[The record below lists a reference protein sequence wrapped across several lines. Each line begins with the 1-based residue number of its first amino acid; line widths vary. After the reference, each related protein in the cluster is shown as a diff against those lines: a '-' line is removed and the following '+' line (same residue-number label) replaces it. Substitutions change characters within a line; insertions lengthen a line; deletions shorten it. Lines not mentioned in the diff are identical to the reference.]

1 MKERIR
7 AKAKEEGFDA
17 VGFAQAEMGL
27 REKARLEAFVSLGHH
42 GDMTWMAEHL
52 ERRKDPRSLWPG
64 ARSVIAVAIN
74 YGPENSPLNDL
85 RAFDRAN
92 ISVYARNKD
101 YHNLIKKRLKKLG
114 RWLGKEF
121 NCDLKVFV
129 DTAPILEKPLG
140 QAAGIGWQGK
150 HSNLVNQKFGSWLF
164 LGEIFTT
171 LNLEPDASEVDHCGS
186 CKKCLDICPT
196 NAFPEPYMLD
206 ASRCISYLTIE
217 HKGHIPVEYR
227 EKMGNRIYGCDD
239 CLAVCPWNKFA
250 KMASESAFIPR
261 EDLSLPLLE
270 DLLCLDDLSFREKF
284 SGSPIKRI
292 GRDRFIRN
300 VLIAMGNSRAKT
312 PTVDFLNLLDDS
324 SNIVRA
330 MAVWAL
336 GRMMSGEKLKI
347 LSAPYLKIEPDVNVL
362 EEWDRALATDSNARG
377 VIKIYNKEVYDEH

>member
-270 DLLCLDDLSFREKF
+270 DLLCLDDLSFRKKF

-292 GRDRFIRN
+292 GRNRFIRN

-312 PTVDFLNLLDDS
+312 PTVDFLNLLGDS

-336 GRMMSGEKLKI
+336 GRMISGKKLKT
-347 LSAPYLKIEPDVNVL
+347 LSAPYLKVEPDADVL
-362 EEWDRALATDSNARG
+362 EEWDRALAAGSNA
-377 VIKIYNKEVYDEH
+377 

>member
-312 PTVDFLNLLDDS
+312 PTVDFLNLLGDS

-336 GRMMSGEKLKI
+336 GRMISGKKLKT
-347 LSAPYLKIEPDVNVL
+347 LSAPYLKVEPDADVL
-362 EEWDRALATDSNARG
+362 EEWDRALAAGSNA
-377 VIKIYNKEVYDEH
+377 

>member
-64 ARSVIAVAIN
+64 ARSVIAVAVN

-121 NCDLKVFV
+121 HCDLKVFV

-336 GRMMSGEKLKI
+336 GRMISGKKLKT
-347 LSAPYLKIEPDVNVL
+347 LSAPYLKVEPDANVL
-362 EEWDRALATDSNARG
+362 EEWDRALAAGSN
-377 VIKIYNKEVYDEH
+377 V

>member
-17 VGFAQAEMGL
+17 IGFAQAKMGL
-27 REKARLEAFVSLGHH
+27 REKARLEAFVSLGQH

-52 ERRKDPRSLWPG
+52 ERRKDPRSLWPDV
-64 ARSVIAVAIN
+64 RSVIAVAIN

-101 YHNLIKKRLKKLG
+101 YHNIIKKRLKKLG

-270 DLLCLDDLSFREKF
+270 DLLCLDDLSFRKKF

-292 GRDRFIRN
+292 GRNRFIRN
-300 VLIAMGNSRAKT
+300 VLIAMGNSRAKN

-330 MAVWAL
+330 MAVWAA

-347 LSAPYLKIEPDVNVL
+347 LSAPYLKVETDANVL
-362 EEWDRALATDSNARG
+362 EEWDRALAADSNA
-377 VIKIYNKEVYDEH
+377 

>member
-7 AKAKEEGFDA
+7 AKAKEEGIDA
-17 VGFAQAEMGL
+17 IGFAQAKMGL
-27 REKARLEAFVSLGHH
+27 REKARLEAFVSLGQH

-52 ERRKDPRSLWPG
+52 ERRKDPRSLWPDV
-64 ARSVIAVAIN
+64 RSVIAVAIN

-101 YHNLIKKRLKKLG
+101 YHNIIKKRLKKLG

-270 DLLCLDDLSFREKF
+270 DLLCLDDLSFRKKF

-292 GRDRFIRN
+292 GRNRFIRN
-300 VLIAMGNSRAKT
+300 VLIAMGNSRAKN

-330 MAVWAL
+330 MAVWAV

-347 LSAPYLKIEPDVNVL
+347 LSAPYLKVETDANVL
-362 EEWDRALATDSNARG
+362 EEWDRALATDSNA
-377 VIKIYNKEVYDEH
+377 

>member
-64 ARSVIAVAIN
+64 ARSVIAVAVN

-336 GRMMSGEKLKI
+336 GRMISGKKLKT
-347 LSAPYLKIEPDVNVL
+347 LSAPYLKVETDANVL
-362 EEWDRALATDSNARG
+362 EEWDRALAAGSNA
-377 VIKIYNKEVYDEH
+377 

>member
-17 VGFAQAEMGL
+17 IGFAQAKMGL
-27 REKARLEAFVSLGHH
+27 REKARLEAFVSLGQH

-52 ERRKDPRSLWPG
+52 ERRKDPRSLWPDV
-64 ARSVIAVAIN
+64 RSVIAVAIN

-101 YHNLIKKRLKKLG
+101 YHNIIKKRLKKLG

-186 CKKCLDICPT
+186 CQKCLDICPT

-270 DLLCLDDLSFREKF
+270 DLLCLDDLSFRKKF

-292 GRDRFIRN
+292 GRNRFIRN
-300 VLIAMGNSRAKT
+300 VLIAMGNSGAKN

-330 MAVWAL
+330 MAVWAV

-347 LSAPYLKIEPDVNVL
+347 LSAPYLKVETDANVL
-362 EEWDRALATDSNARG
+362 EEWDRALATDSNA
-377 VIKIYNKEVYDEH
+377 

>member
-7 AKAKEEGFDA
+7 TKAKEEGFDA
-17 VGFAQAEMGL
+17 IGFAQAEMGF
-27 REKARLEAFVSLGHH
+27 REKARLEAFVSLGQH
-42 GDMTWMAEHL
+42 GDMTWMSDHL
-52 ERRKDPRSLWPG
+52 ERRKDPRTLWPDV
-64 ARSVIAVAIN
+64 RSVIAVAMN
-74 YGPENSPLNDL
+74 YGPKVNPLDDL
-85 RAFDRAN
+85 RSINRAN

-101 YHNLIKKRLKKLG
+101 YHNVIKKRLKKLG

-150 HSNLVNQKFGSWLF
+150 HSNLVNQNFGSWLF

-171 LNLEPDASEVDHCGS
+171 LKLDPDEMEVDHCGS
-186 CKKCLDICPT
+186 CTKCLDICPT

-217 HKGHIPVEYR
+217 HKGHIPLEYR

-239 CLAVCPWNKFA
+239 CLAVCPWNKFS
-250 KMASESAFIPR
+250 KMAREAAFIPR
-261 EDLSLPLLE
+261 EDLNLPLLE
-270 DLLCLDDLSFREKF
+270 DFLSLDDSLFREKF

-300 VLIAMGNSRAKT
+300 VLIALGNSSIRV
-312 PTVDFLNLLDDS
+312 PSIGLLNLLNDPS
-324 SNIVRA
+324 SIVRA
-330 MAVWAL
+330 MCVWVL
-336 GRMMSGEKLKI
+336 GRILPINKMKELSVQHLK
-347 LSAPYLKIEPDVNVL
+347 SEMDKTVL
-362 EEWDRALATDSNARG
+362 EEWYMALNIDYNSESSMNSGSRG
-377 VIKIYNKEVYDEH
+377 SI

>member
-17 VGFAQAEMGL
+17 IGFAQAKMGL
-27 REKARLEAFVSLGHH
+27 REKARLEAFVSLGQH

-52 ERRKDPRSLWPG
+52 ERRKDPRSLWPDV
-64 ARSVIAVAIN
+64 RSVIAVAIN

-101 YHNLIKKRLKKLG
+101 YHNIIKKRLKKLG

-270 DLLCLDDLSFREKF
+270 DLLCLDDLSFRKKF

-292 GRDRFIRN
+292 GRNRFIRN
-300 VLIAMGNSRAKT
+300 VLIAMGNSRAKN

-330 MAVWAL
+330 MAVWAA

-347 LSAPYLKIEPDVNVL
+347 LSAPYLKVETDANVL
-362 EEWDRALATDSNARG
+362 EEWDRALATDSNA
-377 VIKIYNKEVYDEH
+377 

>member
-121 NCDLKVFV
+121 NCDLKAFV

-312 PTVDFLNLLDDS
+312 PTVDFLNLLGDS

-362 EEWDRALATDSNARG
+362 EEWDRALATDSNA
-377 VIKIYNKEVYDEH
+377 

>member
-330 MAVWAL
+330 MAVWTL
-336 GRMMSGEKLKI
+336 GRMISGKKLKT
-347 LSAPYLKIEPDVNVL
+347 LSAPYLKVEPDANVL
-362 EEWDRALATDSNARG
+362 EEWDRALAAGSNA
-377 VIKIYNKEVYDEH
+377 

>member
-7 AKAKEEGFDA
+7 EKAKEEGFDA
-17 VGFAQAEMGL
+17 IGFAQAKMGL
-27 REKARLEAFVSLGHH
+27 REKARLEAFVSLGQH

-52 ERRKDPRSLWPG
+52 ERRKDPRSLWPDV
-64 ARSVIAVAIN
+64 RSVIAVAIN
-74 YGPENSPLNDL
+74 YGPESSPLNDL

-101 YHNLIKKRLKKLG
+101 YHNIIKKRLKKLG

-261 EDLSLPLLE
+261 EDLTLPLLE
-270 DLLCLDDLSFREKF
+270 DLLCLDDLSFRKKF

-292 GRDRFIRN
+292 GRNRFIRN
-300 VLIAMGNSRAKT
+300 VLIAMGNSRAKN

-330 MAVWAL
+330 MAVWAV

-347 LSAPYLKIEPDVNVL
+347 LSTPYLKVETDANVL
-362 EEWDRALATDSNARG
+362 EEWDRALATDSNA
-377 VIKIYNKEVYDEH
+377 

>member
-17 VGFAQAEMGL
+17 IGFAQAKMGL
-27 REKARLEAFVSLGHH
+27 REKARLEAFVSLGQH

-52 ERRKDPRSLWPG
+52 ERRKDPRSLWPDV
-64 ARSVIAVAIN
+64 RSVIAVAIN

-101 YHNLIKKRLKKLG
+101 YHNIIKKRLKKLG

-140 QAAGIGWQGK
+140 QAVGIGWQGK

-270 DLLCLDDLSFREKF
+270 DLLCLDDLSFRKKF

-292 GRDRFIRN
+292 GRNRFIRN
-300 VLIAMGNSRAKT
+300 VLIAMGNSRAKN

-330 MAVWAL
+330 MAVWAA

-347 LSAPYLKIEPDVNVL
+347 LSALYLKVETDANVL
-362 EEWDRALATDSNARG
+362 EEWDRALATDSNA
-377 VIKIYNKEVYDEH
+377 

>member
-7 AKAKEEGFDA
+7 EKAKEEGFDA
-17 VGFAQAEMGL
+17 IGFAQAKMGL
-27 REKARLEAFVSLGHH
+27 REKARLEAFVSLGQH

-52 ERRKDPRSLWPG
+52 ERRKDPRSLWPDV
-64 ARSVIAVAIN
+64 RSVIAVAIN

-101 YHNLIKKRLKKLG
+101 YHNIIKKRLKKLG

-270 DLLCLDDLSFREKF
+270 DLLCLDDLSFRKKF

-292 GRDRFIRN
+292 GRNRFIRN
-300 VLIAMGNSRAKT
+300 VLIAMGNSRAKN
-312 PTVDFLNLLDDS
+312 PTVDFLNLLDDP

-330 MAVWAL
+330 MAVWAV

-347 LSAPYLKIEPDVNVL
+347 LSAPYLKVETDANVL
-362 EEWDRALATDSNARG
+362 EEWDRALATDSNA
-377 VIKIYNKEVYDEH
+377 

>member
-17 VGFAQAEMGL
+17 IGFAQAKMGL
-27 REKARLEAFVSLGHH
+27 REKARLEAFVSLGQH

-52 ERRKDPRSLWPG
+52 ERRKDPRSLWPDV
-64 ARSVIAVAIN
+64 RSVIAVAIN

-101 YHNLIKKRLKKLG
+101 YHNIIKKRLKKLG

-250 KMASESAFIPR
+250 KMASDSAFIPR

-300 VLIAMGNSRAKT
+300 VLIAMGNSRAKN

-330 MAVWAL
+330 MAVWAV

-347 LSAPYLKIEPDVNVL
+347 LSAPYLKVETDANVL
-362 EEWDRALATDSNARG
+362 EEWDRALATDSNA
-377 VIKIYNKEVYDEH
+377 

>member
-17 VGFAQAEMGL
+17 VGFSQAEMGL

-64 ARSVIAVAIN
+64 ARSVIAVAVN

-121 NCDLKVFV
+121 HCDLKVFV

-336 GRMMSGEKLKI
+336 GRMISGKKLKT
-347 LSAPYLKIEPDVNVL
+347 LSAPYLKVEPDANVL
-362 EEWDRALATDSNARG
+362 EEWDRALAAGSN
-377 VIKIYNKEVYDEH
+377 V

>member
-336 GRMMSGEKLKI
+336 GRMISGKKLKT
-347 LSAPYLKIEPDVNVL
+347 LSAPYLKVEPDANVL
-362 EEWDRALATDSNARG
+362 EEWDRALAAGSNA
-377 VIKIYNKEVYDEH
+377 

>member
-171 LNLEPDASEVDHCGS
+171 LNLEPDASEVDRCGS

-330 MAVWAL
+330 MAVWTL
-336 GRMMSGEKLKI
+336 GRMISGKKLKT
-347 LSAPYLKIEPDVNVL
+347 LSAPYLKVEPDANVL
-362 EEWDRALATDSNARG
+362 EEWDRALAAGSNA
-377 VIKIYNKEVYDEH
+377 

>member
-300 VLIAMGNSRAKT
+300 VLIAMGNSRVKT
-312 PTVDFLNLLDDS
+312 PTVDFLNLLGDS

-336 GRMMSGEKLKI
+336 GRMISGKKLKT
-347 LSAPYLKIEPDVNVL
+347 LSAPYLKVEPDANVL
-362 EEWDRALATDSNARG
+362 EEWDRALAAGSN
-377 VIKIYNKEVYDEH
+377 V

>member
-7 AKAKEEGFDA
+7 EKAKEEGFDA
-17 VGFAQAEMGL
+17 IGFAQAKMGL
-27 REKARLEAFVSLGHH
+27 REKARLEAFVSLGQH

-52 ERRKDPRSLWPG
+52 ERRKDPRSLWPDV
-64 ARSVIAVAIN
+64 RSVIAVAIN

-101 YHNLIKKRLKKLG
+101 YHNIIKKRLKKLG

-270 DLLCLDDLSFREKF
+270 ELLCLDDLSFRKKF

-292 GRDRFIRN
+292 GRNRFIRN
-300 VLIAMGNSRAKT
+300 VLIAMGNSRAKN
-312 PTVDFLNLLDDS
+312 PTVDFLNLLDDP

-330 MAVWAL
+330 MAVWAV

-347 LSAPYLKIEPDVNVL
+347 LSAPYLKVETDANVL
-362 EEWDRALATDSNARG
+362 EEWDRALATDSNA
-377 VIKIYNKEVYDEH
+377 

>member
-64 ARSVIAVAIN
+64 ARSVIAVAVN

-85 RAFDRAN
+85 RAYDRAN

-336 GRMMSGEKLKI
+336 GRMISGKKLKT
-347 LSAPYLKIEPDVNVL
+347 LSAPYLKVEPDANVL
-362 EEWDRALATDSNARG
+362 EEWDRALAAGSN
-377 VIKIYNKEVYDEH
+377 V

>member
-17 VGFAQAEMGL
+17 IGFAQAKMGL
-27 REKARLEAFVSLGHH
+27 REKARLEAFVSLGQH

-52 ERRKDPRSLWPG
+52 ERRKDPRSLWPDV
-64 ARSVIAVAIN
+64 RSVIAVAIN

-101 YHNLIKKRLKKLG
+101 YHNIIKKRLKKLG

-270 DLLCLDDLSFREKF
+270 DLLCLDDLSFRKKF

-292 GRDRFIRN
+292 GRNRFIRN
-300 VLIAMGNSRAKT
+300 VLIAMGNSRAKN

-330 MAVWAL
+330 MAVWAV

-347 LSAPYLKIEPDVNVL
+347 LSAPYLKVETDANVL
-362 EEWDRALATDSNARG
+362 EEWDRALAADSNA
-377 VIKIYNKEVYDEH
+377 

>member
-312 PTVDFLNLLDDS
+312 PTVDFLNLLGDS

-336 GRMMSGEKLKI
+336 GRMISGKKLKT
-347 LSAPYLKIEPDVNVL
+347 LSAPYLKVEPDANVL
-362 EEWDRALATDSNARG
+362 EEWDRALAAGSNA
-377 VIKIYNKEVYDEH
+377 

>member
-17 VGFAQAEMGL
+17 IGFAQAKMGL
-27 REKARLEAFVSLGHH
+27 REKARLEAFVSLGQH

-52 ERRKDPRSLWPG
+52 ERRKDPRSLWPDV
-64 ARSVIAVAIN
+64 RSVIAVAIN

-101 YHNLIKKRLKKLG
+101 YHNIIKKRLKKLG

-270 DLLCLDDLSFREKF
+270 DLLCLDDLSFRKKF

-292 GRDRFIRN
+292 GRNRFIRN
-300 VLIAMGNSRAKT
+300 VLIAMGNSGAKN

-330 MAVWAL
+330 MAVWAV

-347 LSAPYLKIEPDVNVL
+347 LSAPYLKVETDANVL
-362 EEWDRALATDSNARG
+362 EEWDRALATDSNA
-377 VIKIYNKEVYDEH
+377 

>member
-300 VLIAMGNSRAKT
+300 VLIAMGNSRIKN
-312 PTVDFLNLLDDS
+312 PTVDFLNLLGDS

-362 EEWDRALATDSNARG
+362 EEWDRALATDSNA
-377 VIKIYNKEVYDEH
+377 

>member
-270 DLLCLDDLSFREKF
+270 DLLCLDDLSFRKKF

-312 PTVDFLNLLDDS
+312 PTVDFLNLLGDP

-336 GRMMSGEKLKI
+336 GRMISGKKLKT
-347 LSAPYLKIEPDVNVL
+347 LSAPYLKVEPDANVL
-362 EEWDRALATDSNARG
+362 EEWDRALAAGSNA
-377 VIKIYNKEVYDEH
+377 

>member
-17 VGFAQAEMGL
+17 IGFAQAKMGL
-27 REKARLEAFVSLGHH
+27 REKARLEAFVSLGQH

-52 ERRKDPRSLWPG
+52 ERRKDPRSLWPDV
-64 ARSVIAVAIN
+64 RSVIAVAIN

-101 YHNLIKKRLKKLG
+101 YHNIIKKRLKKLG

-270 DLLCLDDLSFREKF
+270 DLLCLDDLSFRKKF

-292 GRDRFIRN
+292 GRNRFIRN
-300 VLIAMGNSRAKT
+300 VLIAMGNSRAKN
-312 PTVDFLNLLDDS
+312 PTVDFLKLLDDS

-330 MAVWAL
+330 MAVWAV

-347 LSAPYLKIEPDVNVL
+347 LSAPYLKVETDANVL
-362 EEWDRALATDSNARG
+362 EEWDRALATDSNA
-377 VIKIYNKEVYDEH
+377 

>member
-64 ARSVIAVAIN
+64 ARSVIAVAVN

-336 GRMMSGEKLKI
+336 GRMISGKKLKT
-347 LSAPYLKIEPDVNVL
+347 LSAPYLKVEPDANVL
-362 EEWDRALATDSNARG
+362 EEWDRALAAGSN
-377 VIKIYNKEVYDEH
+377 V

>member
-64 ARSVIAVAIN
+64 ARSVIAVAVN

-330 MAVWAL
+330 MAVWAA

-347 LSAPYLKIEPDVNVL
+347 LSAPYLKVETDANVL
-362 EEWDRALATDSNARG
+362 EEWDRALATDSNA
-377 VIKIYNKEVYDEH
+377 

>member
-17 VGFAQAEMGL
+17 IGFAQAKMGL
-27 REKARLEAFVSLGHH
+27 REKARLEAFVSLGQH

-52 ERRKDPRSLWPG
+52 ERRKDPRSLWPDV
-64 ARSVIAVAIN
+64 RSVIAVAIN

-101 YHNLIKKRLKKLG
+101 YHNIIKKRLKKLG

-250 KMASESAFIPR
+250 KMASDFAFIPR

-270 DLLCLDDLSFREKF
+270 DLLCLDDLSFRKKF

-292 GRDRFIRN
+292 GRNRFIRN
-300 VLIAMGNSRAKT
+300 VLIAMGNSRARN

-330 MAVWAL
+330 MAVWAV

-347 LSAPYLKIEPDVNVL
+347 LSAPYLKVETDANVL
-362 EEWDRALATDSNARG
+362 EEWDRALATDSNA
-377 VIKIYNKEVYDEH
+377 

>member
-1 MKERIR
+1 M
-7 AKAKEEGFDA
+7 
-17 VGFAQAEMGL
+17 
-27 REKARLEAFVSLGHH
+27 
-42 GDMTWMAEHL
+42 
-52 ERRKDPRSLWPG
+52 
-64 ARSVIAVAIN
+64 
-74 YGPENSPLNDL
+74 
-85 RAFDRAN
+85 
-92 ISVYARNKD
+92 
-101 YHNLIKKRLKKLG
+101 KKLG

-312 PTVDFLNLLDDS
+312 PTVDFLNLLGDS

-336 GRMMSGEKLKI
+336 GRMISGKKLKT
-347 LSAPYLKIEPDVNVL
+347 LSAPYLKVEPDANVL
-362 EEWDRALATDSNARG
+362 EEWDRALAAGSNA
-377 VIKIYNKEVYDEH
+377 